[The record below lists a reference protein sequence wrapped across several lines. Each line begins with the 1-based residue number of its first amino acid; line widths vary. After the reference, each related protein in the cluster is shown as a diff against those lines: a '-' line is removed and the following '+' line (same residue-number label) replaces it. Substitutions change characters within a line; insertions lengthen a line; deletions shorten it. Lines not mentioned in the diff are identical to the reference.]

1 MTLKNIL
8 IYIIKI
14 LLNFNFN
21 LFYIYMTNKD
31 ISYNL
36 FFNES
41 VFDKINSHIINIKN
55 DIQEINLLLD
65 NLDNLDNINN
75 FNNNINLDIIKTDN
89 NKLMIIDYNI
99 KKIDN

>member
-1 MTLKNIL
+1 
-8 IYIIKI
+8 
-14 LLNFNFN
+14 
-21 LFYIYMTNKD
+21 MTNKD